1 MPVASASA
9 AGIRISRRLRSLA
22 RSVWRLSSTWTAL
35 PTTSSSK
42 AHARSRRV
50 PTVVRVVCIAVFLVL
65 TVSLCLPRLRRSS
78 RFAPHP
84 DELTLAPG
92 FDPPSVASPA
102 NPLSADRPFRL
113 ILVIPA
119 FTGLPPLPNPA
130 YSAPSTLDVPPESK
144 LYSER
149 ALSLLVSS
157 LAQAHY
163 DNEPVALSLVLAP
176 EANATA
182 YEARYVQCTEFVWP
196 HGEKTLHNATTGG
209 LFELGVS
216 SWSPAR
222 GDTEKVLII
231 DASRAL
237 PFVPQFYRYL
247 KSVRRRYMH
256 SAADIAGFTL
266 EPVLMRRP
274 ESVLGRSTGGYT
286 SAFVGEGEDGDEVFL
301 YQNLPF
307 VAAFSPVDSEVW
319 RAFQRWFAAHRAEWF
334 LWPTVVGAKDKK
346 DSAWGHY
353 RGTSRAHW
361 TLWFSR
367 FCAEY
372 NIYTVYPRS
381 HRPEPLPPVG
391 RASALPPLSR
401 FSFEGK
407 KVETN
412 EQISAANLDKI
423 IELGRRQGGSVS
435 LTVVNSAF
443 VETARSWICNVDVAE
458 IRPPGVVWI
467 TTDDTAYDALREVSN
482 AQTVRMTEFRGGQAR
497 AGTSYGTPGYWLLM
511 LERTQL
517 ISAIL
522 ERGIGV
528 FAFETDQIWLR
539 DPVPFVQRLIH
550 SGDEVDVVGTL
561 DSRHEIGGNFLFL
574 NPTLAT
580 RRVWR
585 EVCRR
590 FEKAYKA
597 SKMEGHTSRFRR
609 YMENDQST
617 LTKLI
622 FFDEQFK
629 SRNPVVFRALDT
641 ELFVDGRWYD
651 SKSKEYTSARS
662 QSPIVVNNNFLVGI
676 ENKKKRASEHGHWF
690 VKSDGKTCDNLLVKR
705 AVRDNEQRAPDGNGV
720 GISSADKSDE
730 YKTTRGTSSKSE
742 GDDDALSSVHAAR
755 MEGADVEAGL
765 DAAMMAIGKE
775 LAT

>member
-1 MPVASASA
+1 MA
-9 AGIRISRRLRSLA
+9 
-22 RSVWRLSSTWTAL
+22 
-35 PTTSSSK
+35 
-42 AHARSRRV
+42 
-50 PTVVRVVCIAVFLVL
+50 
-65 TVSLCLPRLRRSS
+65 
-78 RFAPHP
+78 HP
-84 DELTLAPG
+84 DELPLAPG
-92 FDPPSVASPA
+92 FDAPSVASAA
-102 NPLSADRPFRL
+102 NLLSADRPFRL

-119 FTGLPPLPNPA
+119 FTGLPPPPNPA
-130 YSAPSTLDVPPESK
+130 YSAPSTLDVPAESK
-144 LYSER
+144 LYSAR

-157 LAQAHY
+157 LVHAHY
-163 DNEPVALSLVLAP
+163 DNEPVALTLVLAP
-176 EANATA
+176 EGNTTA
-182 YEARYVQCTEFVWP
+182 FEVRYAQCQDVVWP
-196 HGEKTLHNATTGG
+196 HGEKILQNATTGG

-222 GDTEKVLII
+222 GNSEKVLIV

-247 KSVRRRYMH
+247 KSVRRRYLR

-266 EPVLMRRP
+266 EPVLIRRP
-274 ESVLGRSTGGYT
+274 ASVLGRSTGGYT
-286 SAFVGEGEDGDEVFL
+286 SAFVGEGEAGDEVFL

-334 LWPTVVGAKDKK
+334 LWPTVVGAKDKA
-346 DSAWGHY
+346 DAAWGHY
-353 RGTSRAHW
+353 RGTARAHW

-372 NIYTVYPRS
+372 DIYTVYPRR

-401 FSFEGK
+401 FSFEGR
-407 KVETN
+407 KVEQKQ
-412 EQISAANLDKI
+412 QISAANLDRI

-443 VETARSWICNVDVAE
+443 VETARSWICNVDAAG

-467 TTDDTAYDALREVSN
+467 TTDDTAYEALREVSN
-482 AQTVRMTEFRGGQAR
+482 SQTVRMTEFRGGQAR

-511 LERTQL
+511 LERTLL
-517 ISAIL
+517 IRAIL

-561 DSRHEIGGNFLFL
+561 DSRHEIGGNFLYL
-574 NPTLAT
+574 NPTLST

-590 FEKAYKA
+590 FERAYKG
-597 SKMEGHTSRFRR
+597 SKMEGHSARVRR

-622 FFDEQFK
+622 FFDEKFK
-629 SRNPVVFRALDT
+629 TRNPVVFRALDT

-651 SKSKEYTSARS
+651 KKSKKYLSARS
-662 QSPIVVNNNFLVGI
+662 RSPIVINNNFLIGI
-676 ENKKKRASEHGHWF
+676 DNKKKRATEHGHWF
-690 VKSDGKTCDNLLVKR
+690 LKSDGKTCDELLVRR
-705 AVRDNEQRAPDGNGV
+705 AVRDNEQRAPEGTGLGIASILDSDDDPSVTDGQ
-720 GISSADKSDE
+720 I
-730 YKTTRGTSSKSE
+730 SKSE
-742 GDDDALSSVHAAR
+742 GNDKSLAHVRAAR

>member
-1 MPVASASA
+1 MPKPTTAVV
-9 AGIRISRRLRSLA
+9 RISRHLRNIS
-22 RSVWRLSSTWTAL
+22 RNVWRLSSSLTL
-35 PTTSSSK
+35 PTTSSTKS
-42 AHARSRRV
+42 APRSRATSPIARG
-50 PTVVRVVCIAVFLVL
+50 VCIVLVL
-65 TVSLCLPRLRRSS
+65 ILFATFSFPHIRRSAH
-78 RFAPHP
+78 FASQDSHHP
-84 DELTLAPG
+84 LAPG
-92 FDPPSVASPA
+92 FEHPSLASKT
-102 NPLSADRPFRL
+102 NPLSGDRPFRL
-113 ILVIPA
+113 VLVIPA
-119 FTGLPPLPNPA
+119 FTGLPPPPNPA
-130 YSAPSTLDVPPESK
+130 FSAPSTLDVPPDSK
-144 LYSER
+144 LYSSR
-149 ALSLLVSS
+149 ALSLLITS
-157 LAQAHY
+157 LVEAHY
-163 DNEPVALSLVLAP
+163 DNEPVSLSLVLAP
-176 EANATA
+176 EPNSTT
-182 YEARYVQCTEFVWP
+182 YEARYLQCQDVVWP
-196 HGEKTLHNATTGG
+196 HGDKTLHNATTGG

-216 SWSPAR
+216 SWSPSR
-222 GDTEKVLII
+222 GDTEKVLIV

-247 KSVRRRYMH
+247 KSVRRRYMS

-266 EPVLMRRP
+266 EPVLIRRR
-274 ESVLGRSTGGYT
+274 ESVLGRSTGSYT
-286 SAFVGEGEDGDEVFL
+286 SAFVGEGEAGDEVFL
-301 YQNLPF
+301 YHNLPF

-346 DSAWGHY
+346 DSAWGQY
-353 RGTSRAHW
+353 RGTARAHW

-372 NIYTVYPRS
+372 NLFTVYPRR

-391 RASALPPLSR
+391 RVSALPPLSR
-401 FSFEGK
+401 FNFDGK
-407 KVETN
+407 KVEKK
-412 EQISAANLDKI
+412 EQISAANLEKI
-423 IELGRRQGGSVS
+423 VELGRRQGGSVS
-435 LTVVNSAF
+435 LTVVNTAF
-443 VETARSWICNVDVAE
+443 VETARSWICNVDAAQ

-467 TTDDTAYDALREVSN
+467 TTDDTAYNALRDVSN
-482 AQTVRMTEFRGGQAR
+482 SQTVRMTEFRGGQAR
-497 AGTSYGTPGYWLLM
+497 AGTSYGSPGYWLLM

-517 ISAIL
+517 IRAIL

-561 DSRHEIGGNFLFL
+561 DTRHEIGGNFLYL

-585 EVCRR
+585 EVSHR
-590 FEKAYKA
+590 FEKAYRS
-597 SKMEGHTSRFRR
+597 SKMEGHTSRVRR
-609 YMENDQST
+609 YMENDQSI

-651 SKSKEYTSARS
+651 TKEKHYTSARS
-662 QSPIVVNNNFLVGI
+662 RSPIVVNNNFLIGI
-676 ENKKKRASEHGHWF
+676 DKKKKRAAENGHWF
-690 VKSDGKTCDNLLVKR
+690 LKSDGKTCDEILVKR
-705 AVRDNEQRAPDGNGV
+705 AVSDNEQRAPSLAGFGTTDGGMAPEKD
-720 GISSADKSDE
+720 SEEEESAASD
-730 YKTTRGTSSKSE
+730 SK
-742 GDDDALSSVHAAR
+742 DDSLAAMR
-755 MEGADVEAGL
+755 SARIEGADVEAGL